1 MARDVAHLNEIDHY
15 ITTHWHRDH
24 VGGIARLSE
33 LIPVRHYY
41 DHGLPSA
48 PAVDIP
54 PELIE
59 AYKKTTQGRNE
70 TLRAGDEIKLRNA
83 GAIRRLRLEVLA
95 ASGVVKGELPGA
107 PQIRICNPDLK
118 VKPEDKT
125 DNANS
130 IAFVLSYGGFRFFDG
145 GDLTWNV
152 ENKLV
157 CPRDV
162 AGAVDVYQVDHHGSD
177 ASNNPALVNSL
188 KPLVAIINNG
198 ARKAGDP
205 GTFATL
211 KALPGIESIYQLHRN
226 VLTTENDNTPAA
238 YIANEKENCQ
248 GDFIKLSVDQAARTF
263 TVSIAAKQ
271 ISRSYRMRR
280 RD

>member
-1 MARDVAHLNEIDHY
+1 
-15 ITTHWHRDH
+15 
-24 VGGIARLSE
+24 
-33 LIPVRHYY
+33 
-41 DHGLPSA
+41 
-48 PAVDIP
+48 
-54 PELIE
+54 
-59 AYKKTTQGRNE
+59 
-70 TLRAGDEIKLRNA
+70 
-83 GAIRRLRLEVLA
+83 LA

-177 ASNNPALVNSL
+177 TSNNPALVNSL